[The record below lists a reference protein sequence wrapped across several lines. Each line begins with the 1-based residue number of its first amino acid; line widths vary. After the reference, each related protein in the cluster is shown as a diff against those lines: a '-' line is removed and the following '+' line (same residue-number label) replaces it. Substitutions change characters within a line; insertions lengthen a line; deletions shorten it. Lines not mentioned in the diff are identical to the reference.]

1 METMLQCWLAVA
13 CRDAAV
19 KVQRLLATEL
29 VDHEGLNPTLCKQQ
43 NQLLKPTIMNMTT

>member
-19 KVQRLLATEL
+19 KVQRLLAAEL
-29 VDHEGLNPTLCKQQ
+29 VDHEGFNSLYVSNKIQS
-43 NQLLKPTIMNMTT
+43 KIS